1 MNGKGNVLFDL
12 GDDYIG
18 CFFFFFFFLRGLFVF
33 HTTQLVGS
41 QFPDQGLNSGRGI
54 ESPEC

>member
-18 CFFFFFFFLRGLFVF
+18 CFFFFFFFFEGVVCFSH
-33 HTTQLVGS
+33 HTA
-41 QFPDQGLNSGRGI
+41 RGI
-54 ESPEC
+54 SVPRPGIELWPWH

>member
-18 CFFFFFFFLRGLFVF
+18 LFFFFLRGVFVF
-33 HTTQLVGS
+33 HTTQIVGS